1 MLQVSC
7 GCGHSGKVVNK
18 AVTVSPNYPHFLK
31 GNLRVIFIIIFL
43 ISSCGPSSKQI
54 QGTAQAEIAK
64 IEMVLVPEGEFIMGN
79 EIQPA
84 QTGFAQAYP
93 VEKYEQPVHTV
104 FLDTY
109 YIDKYEVTN
118 ARYKLCVDAGQCRS
132 PYSHKFYDNPQYSQ
146 HPVEFISWKMAK
158 LFCEWRG
165 ARLPTEA
172 EWEKAASW
180 DEENRIK
187 RIYPWGDSIDCS
199 FANYDRI
206 CIGETTKVGSY
217 PTGASPYG
225 ALDMAGNV
233 WEWVADAYIWNYY
246 AMYPVDQWPPN
257 PTGPE
262 YIDFEDREE
271 DSIDGR
277 VARGGN
283 YKNSDYRVRTT
294 FRFRFDKDH
303 AGEGIGFRCAMS
315 TIP

>member
-1 MLQVSC
+1 M
-7 GCGHSGKVVNK
+7 CGHCGK
-18 AVTVSPNYPHFLK
+18 AVDKTATVSPNYPHFLK
-31 GNLRVIFIIIFL
+31 GNFHIIFIIIFL
-43 ISSCGPSSKQI
+43 ISSCGPSSKEI
-54 QGTAQAEIAK
+54 QATAQSKAQTEIAK
-64 IEMVLVPEGEFIMGN
+64 TEMVLVPEGEFIMGS
-79 EIQPA
+79 EEQPV
-84 QTGFAQAYP
+84 QTGFLDAYDI
-93 VEKYEQPVHTV
+93 EKYEQPVHTV

-118 ARYKLCVDAGQCRS
+118 AQYKLCVDVGQCLS
-132 PYSHKFYDNPQYSQ
+132 PYSQIFYDNPQYSQ
-146 HPVEFISWKMAK
+146 HPVVFINWKMAK

-180 DEENRIK
+180 DEKNEIK

-199 FANYDRI
+199 FANYNQN

-246 AMYPVDQWPPN
+246 TTYPVDQWPPN

-262 YIDFEDREE
+262 YISFEDREE

-277 VARGGN
+277 VVRGGD
-283 YKNSDYRVRTT
+283 YENSDFRVRTT
-294 FRFRFDKDH
+294 FRYRFDKDR